1 MNYYGINFVLY
12 ELSTPFLNI
21 HWFMDKL
28 GMTGSR
34 AQWINGVALIA
45 TFGASRL
52 LWGTYQA
59 FRLYQD
65 VWLALRNPEELPV
78 PPWLAFLYLIS
89 IMALSVLNVHWFVR
103 MIQTVMSRFREP
115 PKPKP
120 KQEKMVDDE

>member
-28 GMTGSR
+28 GITGSR
-34 AQWINGVALIA
+34 AQWINGVVLIV

-65 VWLALRNPEELPV
+65 VWVALRNPKELPV
-78 PPWLAFLYLIS
+78 PPWLALLYLIS
-89 IMALSVLNVHWFVR
+89 IMALSVLNVYWFAR
-103 MIQTVMSRFREP
+103 MIQTVKTRFEEP
-115 PKPKP
+115 KSKS
-120 KQEKMVDDE
+120 KEKKNK